1 MPAERSVRHAGNRAA
16 QRSACAGCARAP
28 IGSTRS
34 HGSGER
40 RWNPSAEPA
49 IADTAALRN
58 CAAAIHLSGA
68 NLSARR
74 WTREYRREL
83 VASRVDSTRAL
94 AAMLARMSNPPTA
107 LLVASAVGIYG
118 DRGDELLDESSP
130 AGSGFLADLCRQ
142 WEAAA
147 QPAVDAGIRVAHLRL
162 GVVLGPG
169 KGALDKM
176 LPFFRMGIGGRLG
189 SGRQWMSW
197 ISLADAIDAILFI
210 LDHALLSGPLN
221 LVAPHPITNSEFT
234 RTLAHQLRRPAVLPA
249 PALALRLA
257 LGSMADQALLASI
270 RVQPSRLLAAGFRFT
285 DDTVDKALAFALT

>member
-1 MPAERSVRHAGNRAA
+1 MLGAALHSALRAQAVPVLQLVR
-16 QRSACAGCARAP
+16 RAP
-28 IGSTRS
+28 T
-34 HGSGER
+34 GSGER

-49 IADTAALRN
+49 IADTAALGN

-68 NLSARR
+68 SLSARR

-94 AAMLARMSNPPTA
+94 ATTLARMSDPPKT
-107 LLVASAVGIYG
+107 LLVASAAGIYG

-147 QPAVDAGIRVAHLRL
+147 QPALDAGIRLVHLRL

-221 LVAPHPITNSEFT
+221 LVAPHPITNAEFT
-234 RTLAHQLRRPAVLPA
+234 RTLAHQLRRPALLPA
-249 PALALRLA
+249 PAFALRLA

-270 RVQPSRLLAAGFRFT
+270 RVRPSRLLAAGFRFT
-285 DDTVDKALAFALT
+285 HDTVDKALAVALT

>member
-1 MPAERSVRHAGNRAA
+1 
-16 QRSACAGCARAP
+16 
-28 IGSTRS
+28 
-34 HGSGER
+34 
-40 RWNPSAEPA
+40 
-49 IADTAALRN
+49 
-58 CAAAIHLSGA
+58 
-68 NLSARR
+68 
-74 WTREYRREL
+74 
-83 VASRVDSTRAL
+83 
-94 AAMLARMSNPPTA
+94 MLARMSNPPTA